1 MMDRIC
7 HHETN
12 NGNPDVQNVNT
23 EESECSTSDS
33 SLNSNLNLQSDA
45 NNIPKEADTAI
56 TEYLEVVKS
65 EYDIERAKKESFENR
80 AGIVLALI
88 GTLAIFV
95 LEVVKLNEILSL
107 FSTTLTFWIFL
118 KIVSGL
124 SVYGGFVFT
133 VVNVFHTISTKQHPN
148 FEVKSIDESLLQ
160 ENRMNALARLIL
172 TYKNI
177 IIEHRELNENR
188 AKTFK
193 KSLLGCI
200 ISIIALVIYSL
211 IK

>member
-1 MMDRIC
+1 MGEIC
-7 HHETN
+7 RQENNSDNSHE
-12 NGNPDVQNVNT
+12 QNDNKKD
-23 EESECSTSDS
+23 SECLASDS
-33 SLNSNLNLQSDA
+33 SLDTDNVPIEA
-45 NNIPKEADTAI
+45 NTAI

-95 LEVVKLNEILSL
+95 LEVVKLDEILSL